1 MILRTISFGKPTYWV
16 AGKFP
21 CNCDQC
27 YQRYSMV
34 IYGYII
40 TYSVGNILPFKHVA
54 SWCVCDLGWLKLGEA
69 EIHSPKLESMI
80 AASGCQEHN
89 VKFID
94 PKWDDKHWWLPSV
107 MADGWVPS
115 LTYFLFWRRQIP
127 DKEIT
132 LLFKRWSETTLT
144 NLNFLKFCTI
154 GSGFKSP
161 PNCALL
167 GIFDCYWIYYLIYQL
182 HINTVW
188 SYLRSKTNRFP
199 QTQTNFWPRFRMKY
213 CPIYKCVTYQQWRFS
228 IIMLHCK
235 RASVSETTIFYK
247 RHIPKNRFKKKNITT
262 KEPTQL

>member
-132 LLFKRWSETTLT
+132 LLFKRWSETPLT

-199 QTQTNFWPRFRMKY
+199 HKHKLISDHVSAWNTVPFTNVL
-213 CPIYKCVTYQQWRFS
+213 PINNGDFPLLCYIARGQVYQKQLYF
-228 IIMLHCK
+228 
-235 RASVSETTIFYK
+235 
-247 RHIPKNRFKKKNITT
+247 T
-262 KEPTQL
+262 KDISQKIV